1 MGEPQ
6 TAACAASEG
15 AKNMFR
21 IRRLALACALSASTL
36 LFALAGSPPAV
47 GQDTAPAADAATA
60 ESAIPNSK
68 CLSCHDDVELKNEAG
83 ESVAVHEELFAASA
97 HKRVDCVECHTAALT
112 VKHKGKRQ
120 PLGPVGFDV
129 CMDCHE
135 DEITPFQN
143 SVHARVKGDKPVT
156 CEGCHGNIHTVV
168 RSNNPAA
175 PMAPLNQVRNCGVC
189 HEEMMEGYLSSVHA
203 KSLFVSGL
211 TEAAPS
217 CSDCHGSHSILRH
230 TDAAA
235 TSSHKNSPKMCGDCH
250 QGILK
255 EWSDSAH
262 GALWAEGKDGPVCS
276 TCHQAHAIESVES
289 GALRKHVP
297 SDCGTCHEA
306 VYKTFHDSFHGKASE
321 VGHGS
326 AANCADC
333 HTPHHNLSADDPRSS
348 THKDNLAETCGSSNC
363 HAGKINASFL
373 TFIPHSDPMNRDQ
386 NPWVHYIYI
395 FMSLLLL
402 GVFGFFGLHMALW
415 LQRTLVGRL
424 RGEFQVQ
431 HFGPGPYIRRFTA
444 MQMWLHIS
452 IILSFLLLAITGL
465 PLKFAAAP
473 WAPGLMAALGGAEV
487 AMWLHRFA
495 AIVTFG
501 YFAVHIGMLFQDIV
515 LKKQKG
521 YFWGWR
527 SMTPNLKDAQDLWA
541 NFKYFLYLGPRPAFD
556 RWAYWE
562 KFDYLAV
569 FWGVAMIGVSGLILW
584 FPGFFTQFLPGWAL
598 NAAYVIHSD
607 EALLATG
614 FIFLFHFFHTHI
626 RPESFPM
633 DPVIFTG
640 SMTLDRFKHERP
652 LEYDRLV
659 ESGTLEQYFVP
670 PPSQSRVRV
679 AYVFG
684 FAAVAVGLGLALF
697 IIKALMS
704 GAMHLF

>member
-1 MGEPQ
+1 
-6 TAACAASEG
+6 
-15 AKNMFR
+15 MFR
-21 IRRLALACALSASTL
+21 IRRLALACALSTSTL
-36 LFALAGSPPAV
+36 LFALAGTPIASAQEV
-47 GQDTAPAADAATA
+47 AAPAPTADAASA
-60 ESAIPNSK
+60 EPAIPNSK
-68 CLSCHDDVELKNEAG
+68 CLACHDDAEMKNEAG
-83 ESVAVHEELFAASA
+83 ESVAVHEEQFAASA

-129 CMDCHE
+129 CMECHE

-175 PMAPLNQVRNCGVC
+175 LMSPLNQMQNCGSC
-189 HEEMMEGYLSSVHA
+189 HDKMMDGYLSSIHA
-203 KSLFVSGL
+203 RALLKAGL
-211 TEAAPS
+211 TESAPS
-217 CSDCHGSHSILRH
+217 CSDCHGSHDIQRH
-230 TDAAA
+230 TDATAR
-235 TSSHKNSPKMCGDCH
+235 TSHQQSPNMCGECH
-250 QGILK
+250 VGVLK
-255 EWSDSAH
+255 EWSESSH
-262 GALWAEGKDGPVCS
+262 GALWRDGKDGPVCS
-276 TCHQAHAIESVES
+276 TCHEAHAIKSADS
-289 GALRKHVP
+289 RANLQQMP
-297 SDCGTCHEA
+297 DQCGSCHED
-306 VYKTFHDSFHGKASE
+306 VSKTFHDSFHGKATS
-321 VGHGS
+321 VGHRS
-326 AANCADC
+326 AAICSDC
-333 HTPHHNLSADDPRSS
+333 HTPHHNLSASDPRSS
-348 THKDNLAETCGSSNC
+348 THPDNLAATCGSSNC
-363 HAGKINASFL
+363 HAGEINASFL

-386 NPWVHYIYI
+386 NPWVHYIYL

-402 GVFGFFGLHMALW
+402 GVFGFFGLHMLLW

-424 RGEFQVQ
+424 RGEFKVQ
-431 HFGPGPYIRRFTA
+431 HFSAGPYIRRFTA
-444 MQMWLHIS
+444 TQMWLHVS

-473 WAPGLMAALGGAEV
+473 WAPGLMAAMGGPEV
-487 AMWLHRFA
+487 ASWLHRLA
-495 AIVTFG
+495 AIITFG
-501 YFAVHIGMLFQDIV
+501 YFAVHIGMLFRDIV
-515 LKKQKG
+515 IKKQKG

-527 SMTPNLKDAQDLWA
+527 SMTPNLKDAQDLWG
-541 NFKYFLYLGPRPAFD
+541 NFKYFLYMGPRPAFD

-584 FPGFFTQFLPGWAL
+584 FPDFFTGFLPGWAL

-640 SMTLDRFKHERP
+640 SMTLERFKHERP

-659 ESGTLEQYFVP
+659 AAGTLEQYFVP
-670 PPSQSRVRV
+670 PPTEAHVRV
-679 AYVFG
+679 AYIFG
-684 FAAVAVGLGLALF
+684 FAMVAIGVALAIF
-697 IIKALMS
+697 IFKALLS